1 MKDIEIHDVIG
12 FEIVEDYVLR
22 VFFDDDTKQI
32 IDFEPILYGPLF
44 GALRDL
50 SLFRQ
55 VELNNEIGT
64 LVWPNGADVDPT
76 VLHDWPAHVAAIIK
90 RRKERFAMAS

>member
-1 MKDIEIHDVIG
+1 MKDIEIHDVTG
-12 FEIVEDYVLR
+12 FEIVESYVLR
-22 VFFDDDTKQI
+22 LFFDDDTEQT

-50 SLFRQ
+50 NLFHQ
-55 VELNNEIGT
+55 VELNSEIGT

-76 VLHDWPAHVAAIIK
+76 VLYNWPEHVAAIVK
-90 RRKERFAMAS
+90 RRKERFAVTS